1 MSLNKQLID
10 LLNQIH
16 SIKVKDGNFF
26 RAKPYEKAKDS
37 IILYN
42 KPINN
47 INEIENLPGI
57 SKNIFGKFQEF
68 IKNGSLS
75 ILEKAKNNPVYILQD
90 VYGIGP
96 KKALQLV
103 KQDNIKSIKVLRENQ
118 ELLNDVQKTGLKY
131 YEDILQRIPRK
142 EIINYHAI
150 IANDF
155 NEIANS
161 RETFQIVGSYRRGA
175 KTSGDIDIIIKAS
188 TKTYK
193 DFSTKHSL
201 CKSSCRG
208 PLI

>member
-1 MSLNKQLID
+1 MGECQWTNWWQ
-10 LLNQIH
+10 
-16 SIKVKDGNFF
+16 
-26 RAKPYEKAKDS
+26 
-37 IILYN
+37 
-42 KPINN
+42 
-47 INEIENLPGI
+47 
-57 SKNIFGKFQEF
+57 
-68 IKNGSLS
+68 
-75 ILEKAKNNPVYILQD
+75 
-90 VYGIGP
+90 
-96 KKALQLV
+96 
-103 KQDNIKSIKVLRENQ
+103 NQ

-193 DFSTKHSL
+193 DFIQSLINRGIIIEILSFGNKKCLCIGKLGSFPARRLDFMVTPHKEWAFALMYFTGNKEFNTLMRQQARDMGYSMNEHCFTKL
-201 CKSSCRG
+201 VNGVKTKPLQKTFIDEKS
-208 PLI
+208 IW